1 MSIFFPHDNDA
12 RHDPKILSIERLYSN
27 GYALFFKTVE
37 YLDQNDGEL
46 EINRFL
52 YSNLKDQ
59 IKAKDEDEV
68 RKFIEEC
75 LSDDIGLFYTAE
87 RNGRKFLRSR
97 RLDRTVKERLAKSNQ
112 ASEAARLRWERQ
124 GDKLDP
130 KKKESKTPA
139 AFPPGSVEV
148 RLARLFY
155 DLVVKSSGA
164 AEPDYPRWAGV
175 FEKMIRL
182 DKRTA
187 EYIEDTIRAVSAHV
201 GSGDFRWGRVIMSPE
216 KLRLRI
222 REGKVNPD
230 LNKKGPSRSGKGA
243 SSPADY
249 DQAPERRK
257 T

>member
-12 RHDPKILSIERLYSN
+12 RHDPRILSIERLYSN

-37 YLDQNDGEL
+37 YMDQNDGEL
-46 EINRFL
+46 EVNRFL

-68 RKFIEEC
+68 RQFIEEC
-75 LSDDIGLFYTAE
+75 LSEDIGLFYTAE
-87 RNGRKFLRSR
+87 KSGRKFLRSH
-97 RLDRTVKERLAKSNQ
+97 RLDRTIKERLAKSNQ

-124 GDKLDP
+124 GNKLDP

-139 AFPPGSVEV
+139 VFPPGSAEV

-155 DLVVKSSGA
+155 DLVVKASGA
-164 AEPDYPRWAGV
+164 AEPDFQRWAEA

-182 DKRTA
+182 DKRA
-187 EYIEDTIRAVSAHV
+187 PEYIEETIRAVAAHV
-201 GSGDFRWGRVIMSPE
+201 GSGDFRWGKVVMSPE

-222 REGKVNPD
+222 REGKINPD
-230 LNKKGPSRSGKGA
+230 LNKKGASRSVKGA

-249 DQAPERRK
+249 DQVQERRRS
-257 T
+257 